1 MSMESQRV
9 GYHLA
14 TEQQRLL
21 KKKNCYFH
29 IYLPFISS
37 INTYSF
43 LLFNFLVC
51 CLSFLIPTELRE
63 FFKYTGN

>member
-14 TEQQRLL
+14 TEQRLL
-21 KKKNCYFH
+21 KKKNNFYFH

-37 INTYSF
+37 ISTYSF
-43 LLFNFLVC
+43 LLFNFLVG
-51 CLSFLIPTELRE
+51 FL
-63 FFKYTGN
+63 FFFFFFFLVGG